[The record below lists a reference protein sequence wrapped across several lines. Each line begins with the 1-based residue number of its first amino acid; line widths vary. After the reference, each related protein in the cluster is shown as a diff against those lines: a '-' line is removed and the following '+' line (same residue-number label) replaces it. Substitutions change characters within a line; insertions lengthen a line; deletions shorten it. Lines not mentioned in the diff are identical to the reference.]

1 MMARRDVRVTPVGGH
16 SSLSLDFPP
25 CDKAKRKAARRRL
38 WIQIKLEIVDQA
50 AIDAGSHDLHVR
62 LPSRSMNCK
71 PLERLQGA
79 ASSITSSH
87 PHFGRRGLD
96 PSHVYQVNASSN
108 VHFGS

>member
-1 MMARRDVRVTPVGGH
+1 MEVEAKFKRPCVNDGTVARH
-16 SSLSLDFPP
+16 
-25 CDKAKRKAARRRL
+25 
-38 WIQIKLEIVDQA
+38 QA
-50 AIDAGSHDLHVR
+50 DAGAGLSGRYDAAEEKRAGTCDRDRLTENISHDLHVR